1 MATGLHYKGKPTP
14 HHFERSHACIEQ
26 GNLYHGCDEAARDRE
41 EVCGRKIGSRCS
53 RRDLKD
59 LLEIGWR
66 PIGEGVPA
74 RRKRRNDS
82 CRTSVSQQAA
92 SDAISRADLFHRESA
107 ASCWRGIIPTRGM
120 AQDKNAQR
128 IRAGV
133 RQILVFRRRTCPCC
147 PPYASI
153 SEQLRALRLATAK
166 GTGAPPPPPQPQPP
180 LPMPMMEH

>member
-14 HHFERSHACIEQ
+14 HHFERSHARIEQ
-26 GNLYHGCDEAARDRE
+26 GNLDHGCDEAARDRE

-133 RQILVFRRRTCPCC
+133 R
-147 PPYASI
+147 
-153 SEQLRALRLATAK
+153 
-166 GTGAPPPPPQPQPP
+166 
-180 LPMPMMEH
+180 